1 MNHAFKKP
9 ADAQAKNELIALIK
23 YPCAPVALAVRASSI
38 FLIAR
43 LIVIDDAQAA
53 T

>member
-1 MNHAFKKP
+1 MNHEFKKP
-9 ADAQAKNELIALIK
+9 ADAQAKNELTALITN
-23 YPCAPVALAVRASSI
+23 PCAPVALAVRAASI

-43 LIVIDDAQAA
+43 LIVIDEAQAA